1 MFCKTFDFFQTA
13 LQKKIAQSV
22 CQPLI
27 TKRRLF
33 AATAGRRS
41 PFLRCAPLLC
51 KCKHGMKRHGR
62 PPDESRRKVFFSMLA
77 SGGFK
82 VRM

>member
-1 MFCKTFDFFQTA
+1 MFRKTFDFFQTA
-13 LQKKIAQSV
+13 LQKNCAKCLPTINYE
-22 CQPLI
+22 
-27 TKRRLF
+27 KRLF

>member
-1 MFCKTFDFFQTA
+1 MFRKTFDFFQTA
-13 LQKKIAQSV
+13 LQKEIAQSV

-33 AATAGRRS
+33 AATAGRRL

-51 KCKHGMKRHGR
+51 KCKHGMKRQDGR
-62 PPDESRRKVFFSMLA
+62 RTRVVGKVFFYVS
-77 SGGFK
+77 
-82 VRM
+82 

>member
-1 MFCKTFDFFQTA
+1 MSCSVKLFDFFQTA
-13 LQKKIAQSV
+13 LQKEIAQSV

-27 TKRRLF
+27 TKKRLF

-51 KCKHGMKRHGR
+51 KCKHSMKRHGR
-62 PPDESRRKVFFSMLA
+62 RPPDESFFFSMLA